1 MIIGMVSST
10 DTPLWQKLL
19 PLCTNSRSG
28 LLSHQGMKAK
38 LSPFIAPVTVN
49 NSRIVIGN
57 ENGNLEFH
65 EYVHYEMYIQN
76 SLKHDRNT
84 NVCKTQTRQCCHLT
98 KILEF

>member
-1 MIIGMVSST
+1 MA
-10 DTPLWQKLL
+10 DTSASLHKLW
-19 PLCTNSRSG
+19 TFVTSV
-28 LLSHQGMKAK
+28 MKAK

-49 NSRIVIGN
+49 NSRKVIGN

-65 EYVHYEMYIQN
+65 EYAHYEMYIQN